1 MQTPFDKILSARPDP
16 LQVLET
22 TARVA
27 QIARHVKI
35 NHGAIKRAADVLV
48 SKRIEPPAW
57 NYEYHFF
64 DGTARTV
71 NYLFLLD
78 TLNFCF
84 WGKPKWTIEY
94 KGKTLDGY
102 WALAASL
109 KRAADEDPRVLGA
122 DFLANISPDE
132 LANILRGKG
141 EIPLFAKRWRNVREL
156 GTVLRDQWDGSAARL
171 VESAQ
176 GDAAR
181 LARSIAE
188 SFSSFNDIAVY
199 RLPDTKKTIVPPPR
213 VSASPPPPISLAPVH
228 FFKRAQIL
236 VTDLWGSFGGKQWG
250 EFRNIDVLT
259 AFADYKLPQILRAWD
274 ILKYSPPLARKV
286 DSQIELAS
294 GSTEDV
300 EIRAATLWAVEF
312 LRASLA
318 AREREFMSIQVDW
331 ILWEASQGRFKG
343 IKPYHRV
350 RTVFY

>member
-35 NHGAIKRAADVLV
+35 NHGAIERAADVLV

-94 KGKTLDGY
+94 KDKTLDGY

-109 KRAADEDPRVLGA
+109 KRAAEENPRVLDA

-141 EIPLFAKRWRNVREL
+141 EIPLFAERWRNVREL
-156 GTVLRDQWDGSAARL
+156 GTVLRDRWGGNTARF

-181 LARSIAE
+181 LVQSIAE

-199 RLPDTKKTIVPPPR
+199 HIP
-213 VSASPPPPISLAPVH
+213 ASPRHRDAASPLLPRSPAPVH

-250 EFRNIDVLT
+250 RFGNLEALT

-274 ILKYSPPLARKV
+274 ILKYAPPLARKV

-294 GSTEDV
+294 GSTEEV

-312 LRASLA
+312 FRQSLA
-318 AREREFMSIQVDW
+318 ARGREFMSIQVDW

-343 IKPYHRV
+343 LKPYHRAG
-350 RTVFY
+350 TVYY